1 MVVLPARLI
10 SIMNIIKAIK
20 QLFCKHC
27 YLVEFKDWTDK
38 DGISHVTRI
47 EQCSK
52 CGHVLYEKQLK

>member
-1 MVVLPARLI
+1 MK
-10 SIMNIIKAIK
+10 NIIKSIK